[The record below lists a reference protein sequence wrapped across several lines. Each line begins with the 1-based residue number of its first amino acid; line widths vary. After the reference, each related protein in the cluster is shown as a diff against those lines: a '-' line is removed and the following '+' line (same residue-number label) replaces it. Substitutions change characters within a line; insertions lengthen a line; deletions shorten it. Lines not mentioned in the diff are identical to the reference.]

1 MELPD
6 SGSLNG
12 AAAVISNFIT
22 VVSTSV
28 TNIIEVTADRGSSL
42 RVQTVYVG

>member
-12 AAAVISNFIT
+12 AAVISNFST

-42 RVQTVYVG
+42 RVETVYVG